1 MIDLQDF
8 ILERNEA
15 LLSMNEEKIKA
26 YMMKWSGK
34 VPTDRGVFWLA
45 VHKAR
50 VMCKG
55 LEMVERAA
63 SLRWLAHHGSSVE
76 HEDRILV
83 PESDVAKYKLLCEK
97 FGVPYA
103 PFT

>member
-1 MIDLQDF
+1 MIDLQEF
-8 ILERNEA
+8 IQERNEA
-15 LLSMNEEKIKA
+15 LLSMNEKKIKD
-26 YMMKWSGK
+26 YMLKWSGR
-34 VPTDRGVFWLA
+34 VPTNIEVFWLA

-55 LEMVERAA
+55 LPMVERAA
-63 SLRWLAHHGSSVE
+63 SLRWLAHHGSRVE
-76 HEDRILV
+76 HEDRIV
-83 PESDVAKYKLLCEK
+83 IPEGETAKYKLLCEK